1 LLDLLNTVAIIDSA
15 GLKFQFVT
23 KHHHWLFR

>member
-23 KHHHWLFR
+23 KHHH